1 MTHSRPA
8 SPSGSLP
15 DPQSEPLLSL
25 LRDLKQLV
33 ELESPSSDA
42 LAVCAVQD
50 VVEGWARAMHASTH
64 SLPGGTRQLLF
75 GAAAEPSTGPSAS
88 ERPILVL
95 AHADTVWPHGT
106 LAEMPLRVENDRVY
120 GPGSYDMKGGI
131 AGLFAALRALDGQ
144 YPAGGI
150 EVLLTPDE
158 EIGSTQSRP
167 VIEAAARRARAVLV
181 VEPPVADSH
190 ALKSGRKG
198 VGHFVVGL
206 SGVAAH
212 AGNKPHEGASAITEA
227 AHQLLA
233 VQALADAAAG
243 TTVSVGFISGGGAV
257 NVIPAQARF
266 EVDVRVASLAEG
278 ERIDTAMQS
287 LRPHDRRVSLNVTGG
302 LNRPPFERG
311 PETLA
316 LFGQAR
322 KLAADLGF
330 DLSEEV
336 VGGGSDGNFTAA
348 LVPTLDGLGAPGDG
362 AHAAHEHI
370 RLDRWPDHVRLLT
383 ALLREI

>member
-8 SPSGSLP
+8 SPSSPQP
-15 DPQSEPLLSL
+15 DLAAEPLASL
-25 LRDLKQLV
+25 LRDLQQLV

-64 SLPGGTRQLLF
+64 SLPGGTRQFLF
-75 GAAAEPSTGPSAS
+75 GAAAEPQTEQAS

-106 LAEMPLRVENDRVY
+106 LAEMPFRVEGDRVY

-158 EIGSTQSRP
+158 EIGSLHSRP
-167 VIEAAARRARAVLV
+167 VIEAAAQRARAVLV

-198 VGHFVVGL
+198 VGQFAMEL

-233 VQALADAAAG
+233 VQALADAAAS
-243 TTVSVGFISGGGAV
+243 TTVSVGCISGGGAV

-266 EVDVRVASLAEG
+266 EVDVRVASLTEG
-278 ERIDTAMQS
+278 DRIDAAMQQ
-287 LRPHDRRVSLNVTGG
+287 LKARDERVKLTVTGG

-316 LFGQAR
+316 LFNRAQQE
-322 KLAADLGF
+322 AAALGF
-330 DLSEEV
+330 TLTEEV

-383 ALLREI
+383 ALLRGL

>member
-1 MTHSRPA
+1 MTK
-8 SPSGSLP
+8 SPSASASGPFP
-15 DPQSEPLLSL
+15 DPESEPLASL
-25 LRDLKQLV
+25 LRDLRQLV
-33 ELESPSSDA
+33 ELESPSSDS

-50 VVEGWARAMHASTH
+50 VVEGWARAMQARTH
-64 SLPGGTRQLLF
+64 SLPGGTRQFLF
-75 GAAAEPSTGPSAS
+75 GGADTPTDPSAS
-88 ERPILVL
+88 ERPLLVL

-106 LAEMPLRVENDRVY
+106 LDQMPLRIEGDRVY

-131 AGLFAALRALDGQ
+131 VGLFAALRALEGQ

-158 EIGSTQSRP
+158 EIGSLHSRP

-181 VEPPVADSH
+181 VEPPVSGSH

-198 VGHFVVGL
+198 VGQFGVEL
-206 SGVAAH
+206 TGVAAH

-257 NVIPAQARF
+257 NVIPAQAHF
-266 EVDVRVASLAEG
+266 EVDVRVSSLAEG
-278 ERIDTAMQS
+278 ERIDAAMQA
-287 LRPHDRRVSLNVTGG
+287 LKPHDERVGLRVTGG
-302 LNRPPFERG
+302 LNRPPFERSA
-311 PETLA
+311 ETLG
-316 LFGQAR
+316 LFGRAQQE
-322 KLAADLGF
+322 AATLGF
-330 DLSEEV
+330 ALTEEV

-348 LVPTLDGLGAPGDG
+348 FVPTLDGLGAPGDG

-383 ALLREI
+383 ALLRGL